1 MLSGGKIAIDVGA
14 STPLVLGA
22 SSIYMGTA
30 APRLSGGAM
39 VRRFASGERSR
50 AAFDLTDEC
59 RCLHMAGSDSRRAHL
74 GARAHIGLCT
84 LVLRSMHRMPTGK
97 LHIVPLGGL
106 GEFGMNC
113 MAVRWGD
120 DIIVIDGGLMFPEA
134 ELLGVDIVVPD
145 ISYLTEN
152 RQRVKGIILTHGH
165 EDHIGALP
173 WILSELNVPVWG
185 TEFTLA
191 YVEDKLEEHGLLD
204 DADLREIRA
213 GESFKIGPFTIKPIQ
228 VTHSLVDCVA
238 LAVHTPLGVIIH
250 TGDFK
255 VDPTPTD
262 NRLFDLHAFAEYG
275 KAGVLALFQDSTN
288 VERKGYTP
296 SERAVRRKFDEVFA
310 HTKRRL
316 FISCFSSSIH
326 RIKLAVEMAW
336 QHGRKVAFAGRSMN
350 NSAEIAEDL
359 GYIEIPEGLLIHPGE
374 MKNFPPEKV
383 CVLISGTQ
391 GEPMSALSRAA
402 VDNHKHAKIEKGD
415 TVMLSSR
422 IIPGNEKAIYR
433 MIDHLFR
440 REAHV
445 IYDDGSSPPVHVSG
459 HASQEELKLIINL
472 VKPKYFI
479 PIHGEYRQLKLHA
492 EMAAAMKGS
501 VGNVILIESGDV
513 LEIDELGARKAGR
526 VNVGR
531 VCIDSGSRTDVV
543 EDLIV
548 KDRRHLSEDGI
559 VLPIIAIN
567 KLTGKVETTPEIVTR
582 GFSPG
587 EDGFVDGARQV
598 VMQTLDSSSAE
609 EKADYGVIKEKIRAD
624 LKRYVSK
631 QTQKRPLIMPVI
643 LEI

>member
-1 MLSGGKIAIDVGA
+1 ML
-14 STPLVLGA
+14 
-22 SSIYMGTA
+22 
-30 APRLSGGAM
+30 
-39 VRRFASGERSR
+39 
-50 AAFDLTDEC
+50 
-59 RCLHMAGSDSRRAHL
+59 
-74 GARAHIGLCT
+74 
-84 LVLRSMHRMPTGK
+84 RMPTGK
-97 LHIVPLGGL
+97 LHVVPLGGL

-113 MAVRWGD
+113 MAIRWAD
-120 DIIVIDGGLMFPEA
+120 DIIIIDAGLMFPEA

-145 ISYLTEN
+145 ISYLIEN
-152 RQRVKGIILTHGH
+152 RQRVRAIVLTHGH

-204 DADLREIRA
+204 DADLREIRP
-213 GESFKIGPFTIKPIQ
+213 GESFKVGPFTIHPIQ

-238 LAVHTPLGVIIH
+238 LAVHTPLGVLIH

-275 KAGVLALFQDSTN
+275 KTGVLALFQDSTN

-326 RIKLAVEMAW
+326 RIKLAVELAW

-350 NSAEIAEDL
+350 SSAEIAEDL

-374 MKNFPPEKV
+374 MKNFAPEKV

-402 VDNHKHAKIEKGD
+402 VDNHKHVKIEKGD
-415 TVMLSSR
+415 TVVLSSR

-440 REAHV
+440 REAYV
-445 IYDDGSSPPVHVSG
+445 IYDDGTFPPVHVSG
-459 HASQEELKLIINL
+459 HASQDELKLIINL
-472 VKPKYFI
+472 VKPRYFI

-492 EMAAAMKGS
+492 EMAGAMHGS
-501 VGNVILIESGDV
+501 VGNVMLIESGDI
-513 LEIDELGARKAGR
+513 LEFDQLGARKAGR

-543 EDLIV
+543 EDLII

-567 KLTGKVETTPEIVTR
+567 KLTGRVETSPEIVTR

-587 EDGFVDGARQV
+587 EDGFVDGARQI
-598 VMQTLDSSSAE
+598 VMQTLELSSDE
-609 EKADYGVIKEKIRAD
+609 EKTDYGVIKEKIRAD

>member
-1 MLSGGKIAIDVGA
+1 
-14 STPLVLGA
+14 
-22 SSIYMGTA
+22 
-30 APRLSGGAM
+30 
-39 VRRFASGERSR
+39 
-50 AAFDLTDEC
+50 
-59 RCLHMAGSDSRRAHL
+59 
-74 GARAHIGLCT
+74 
-84 LVLRSMHRMPTGK
+84 MPTGK

-113 MAVRWGD
+113 MAMRWGD
-120 DIIVIDGGLMFPEA
+120 DIIVIDAGLMFPEA

-145 ISYLTEN
+145 ISYLMEN
-152 RQRVKGIILTHGH
+152 RHRVRAIILTHGH

-204 DADLREIRA
+204 DAELHEIRA
-213 GESFKIGPFTIKPIQ
+213 GERFKAGPFTIHPIH
-228 VTHSLVDCVA
+228 VTHSLVDCVS
-238 LAVHTPLGVIIH
+238 LAIHTPLGVLIH

-262 NRLFDLHAFAEYG
+262 NKMFDLHAFAEYG
-275 KAGVLALFQDSTN
+275 KEGVLALFQDSTN

-310 HTKRRL
+310 RTERRL

-326 RIKLAVEMAW
+326 RIKLAVELAW
-336 QHGRKVAFAGRSMN
+336 EHGRKVAFIGRSMT
-350 NSAEIAEDL
+350 SSSEIAEDL
-359 GYIEIPEGLLIHPGE
+359 GYLEIPEGLLIHPGE
-374 MKNFPPEKV
+374 MKNYAPEKV
-383 CVLISGTQ
+383 CVMISGTQ

-415 TVMLSSR
+415 TVVLSSR

-440 REAHV
+440 RQAHV
-445 IYDDGSSPPVHVSG
+445 IYEDGSSPPIHVSG
-459 HASQEELKLIINL
+459 HGSQEELKLIINL

-492 EMAAAMKGS
+492 EMAGAMHSSVGS
-501 VGNVILIESGDV
+501 VMLIESGDI
-513 LEIDELGARKAGR
+513 LELDELGARKAGR

-543 EDLIV
+543 EDLII

-567 KLTGKVETTPEIVTR
+567 KLSGRVESSPEIVTR
-582 GFSPG
+582 GFAAG
-587 EDGFVDGARQV
+587 EDGFVDGARQL
-598 VMQTLDSSSAE
+598 VMQTLEQSSEE

-624 LKRYVSK
+624 LKRYISK

>member
-1 MLSGGKIAIDVGA
+1 
-14 STPLVLGA
+14 
-22 SSIYMGTA
+22 
-30 APRLSGGAM
+30 
-39 VRRFASGERSR
+39 
-50 AAFDLTDEC
+50 
-59 RCLHMAGSDSRRAHL
+59 
-74 GARAHIGLCT
+74 
-84 LVLRSMHRMPTGK
+84 
-97 LHIVPLGGL
+97 
-106 GEFGMNC
+106 
-113 MAVRWGD
+113 
-120 DIIVIDGGLMFPEA
+120 
-134 ELLGVDIVVPD
+134 VPD

-152 RQRVKGIILTHGH
+152 RQKVRGIFLTHGH

-173 WILSELNVPVWG
+173 WVLSELNIPVWG

-191 YVEDKLEEHGLLD
+191 YVEDKLDEHGLLD
-204 DADLREIRA
+204 DADLREIRP
-213 GESFKIGPFTIKPIQ
+213 GERVKVGPFTVHPIQ

-238 LAVHTPLGVIIH
+238 LAVHTPLGVVIH

-262 NRLFDLHAFAEYG
+262 NRLFDLHGFAEYG
-275 KAGVLALFQDSTN
+275 KEGVLALLQDSTN

-310 HTKRRL
+310 RTEQRL

-326 RIKLAVEMAW
+326 RIKLAVDLAFE
-336 QHGRKVAFAGRSMN
+336 HGRKIAFIGRSMN

-359 GYIEIPEGLLIHPGE
+359 GYLEIPEGLLIHPGD
-374 MKNFPPEKV
+374 MKNHPPKKV

-415 TVMLSSR
+415 TVVLSSR

-445 IYDDGSSPPVHVSG
+445 IYEDGSSPPIHVSG

-472 VKPKYFI
+472 VKPRYFI
-479 PIHGEYRQLKLHA
+479 PVHGEYRQLKLHA
-492 EMAAAMKGS
+492 EMAGSMHGS
-501 VGNVILIESGDV
+501 VGKVMLIESGDV
-513 LEIDELGARKAGR
+513 LEIDELGARKTGR

-531 VCIDSGSRTDVV
+531 VCIDSGSRTDVI

-548 KDRRHLSEDGI
+548 KDRRHISEDGI

-567 KLTGKVETTPEIVTR
+567 KLTGVVETAPEIVTR
-582 GFSPG
+582 GFNPG
-587 EDGFVDGARQV
+587 EDGLLDGAKQIV
-598 VMQTLDSSSAE
+598 IQTLEVSSDE

-624 LKRYVSK
+624 LKRYISK

>member
-1 MLSGGKIAIDVGA
+1 
-14 STPLVLGA
+14 
-22 SSIYMGTA
+22 
-30 APRLSGGAM
+30 
-39 VRRFASGERSR
+39 
-50 AAFDLTDEC
+50 
-59 RCLHMAGSDSRRAHL
+59 
-74 GARAHIGLCT
+74 
-84 LVLRSMHRMPTGK
+84 MPTGK
-97 LHIVPLGGL
+97 LQVIPLGGL

-120 DIIVIDGGLMFPEA
+120 DILVIDAGLMFPEA

-145 ISYLTEN
+145 ITYLVEN
-152 RQRVKGIILTHGH
+152 RQKIRGIVLTHGH

-191 YVEDKLEEHGLLD
+191 YVEDKLDEHGLLD
-204 DADLREIRA
+204 DADLREMRPNERFKAGAFTVDPIR
-213 GESFKIGPFTIKPIQ
+213 

-238 LAVHTPLGVIIH
+238 LAIHCPLGVIIH

-262 NRLFDLHAFAEYG
+262 NRLFDLHTFAEYG
-275 KAGVLALFQDSTN
+275 KTGVLALFQDSTN

-326 RIKLAVEMAW
+326 RINLAVQLARE
-336 QHGRKVAFAGRSMN
+336 HGRKVAFIGRSMN

-359 GYIEIPEGLLIHPGE
+359 GYIEVPEGLVINPGE

-415 TVMLSSR
+415 TVVLSSR
-422 IIPGNEKAIYR
+422 IIPGNEKTIYR

-445 IYDDGSSPPVHVSG
+445 IYEDGTSPPIHVSG

-472 VKPKYFI
+472 VKPRYFI
-479 PIHGEYRQLKLHA
+479 PVHGEYRQLKLHA
-492 EMAAAMKGS
+492 EMAGAMHGS
-501 VGNVILIESGDV
+501 VGKVMLIESGDV
-513 LEIDELGARKAGR
+513 LEFDELGARKTAK
-526 VNVGR
+526 VKVGR
-531 VCIDSGSRTDVV
+531 ICIDSGNRTDVV
-543 EDLIV
+543 EDLII
-548 KDRRHLSEDGI
+548 KDRRHISEDGI

-567 KLTGKVETTPEIVTR
+567 KLTGAVESAPEIVTR
-582 GFSPG
+582 GFNIG
-587 EDGFVDGARQV
+587 EDGFMEGARRMV
-598 VMQTLDSSSAE
+598 EDTLAHSSEE
-609 EKADYGVIKEKIRAD
+609 EKGDYGVIKEKIRAD
-624 LKRYVSK
+624 LKRYINK
-631 QTQKRPLIMPVI
+631 QSQKRPLIMPVI

>member
-1 MLSGGKIAIDVGA
+1 M
-14 STPLVLGA
+14 
-22 SSIYMGTA
+22 
-30 APRLSGGAM
+30 
-39 VRRFASGERSR
+39 
-50 AAFDLTDEC
+50 
-59 RCLHMAGSDSRRAHL
+59 
-74 GARAHIGLCT
+74 
-84 LVLRSMHRMPTGK
+84 
-97 LHIVPLGGL
+97 PLGGL

-120 DIIVIDGGLMFPEA
+120 DIIVVDAGMMFPES

-145 ISYLTEN
+145 ISYLIEN
-152 RQRVKGIILTHGH
+152 RHRVRGIVLTHGH

-191 YVEDKLEEHGLLD
+191 YVEDKLDEHDLLD
-204 DADLREIRA
+204 EADLRELRP
-213 GESFKIGPFTIKPIQ
+213 GERVKIGPFTIHPIQ

-238 LAVHTPLGVIIH
+238 LAIHTPLGVVIH

-275 KAGVLALFQDSTN
+275 KEGVLALLQDSTN
-288 VERKGYTP
+288 VERRGYTP

-310 HTKRRL
+310 RTERRL

-326 RIKLAVEMAW
+326 RIKLAVEMAYE
-336 QHGRKVAFAGRSMN
+336 HGRKVAFVGRSMN
-350 NSAEIAEDL
+350 SSSEIAEDL
-359 GYIEIPEGLLIHPGE
+359 GYIEIPDGLLINPGE
-374 MKNFPPEKV
+374 IKNFAPEKV
-383 CVLISGTQ
+383 CVMISGTQ

-415 TVMLSSR
+415 TVVLSSR

-433 MIDHLFR
+433 MVDHLFR

-445 IYDDGSSPPVHVSG
+445 IYDDGSTPPVHVSG

-492 EMAAAMKGS
+492 ELAASMRGS
-501 VGNVILIESGDV
+501 VGNVMMMESGDV
-513 LEIDELGARKAGR
+513 MEFDELGARKVGR

-531 VCIDSGSRTDVV
+531 ICIDSGSRTDVV
-543 EDLIV
+543 EDLVI
-548 KDRRHLSEDGI
+548 KDRRHLSEDGF

-567 KLTGKVETTPEIVTR
+567 KLTGKVEISPEIVTR
-582 GFSPG
+582 GFSGG
-587 EDGFVDGARQV
+587 ENGFMDEVRQIV
-598 VMQTLDSSSAE
+598 VQTLGQSSDE
-609 EKADYGVIKEKIRAD
+609 ERGDYGVIKEKIRAD
-624 LKRYVSK
+624 LKRFISK

>member
-1 MLSGGKIAIDVGA
+1 
-14 STPLVLGA
+14 
-22 SSIYMGTA
+22 
-30 APRLSGGAM
+30 
-39 VRRFASGERSR
+39 
-50 AAFDLTDEC
+50 
-59 RCLHMAGSDSRRAHL
+59 
-74 GARAHIGLCT
+74 
-84 LVLRSMHRMPTGK
+84 MPIGK
-97 LHIVPLGGL
+97 LQIVPLGGL

-120 DIIVIDGGLMFPEA
+120 DIIVIDAGLMFPEA

-145 ISYLTEN
+145 ISYLIEN
-152 RQRVKGIILTHGH
+152 RQRVRAIILTHGH

-204 DADLREIRA
+204 DAELHEIRA
-213 GESFKIGPFTIKPIQ
+213 GERFKVGPFTIHPIH
-228 VTHSLVDCVA
+228 VTHSLVDCVS
-238 LAVHTPLGVIIH
+238 LAIHTPLGVLIH

-262 NRLFDLHAFAEYG
+262 NKMFDLHSFAEYG
-275 KAGVLALFQDSTN
+275 KEGVLALFQDSTN

-326 RIKLAVEMAW
+326 RIKLAVELAW
-336 QHGRKVAFAGRSMN
+336 EHGRKVAFVGRSMT
-350 NSAEIAEDL
+350 NSSEIAEDL

-374 MKNFPPEKV
+374 MKNYPPEKV
-383 CVLISGTQ
+383 CVMISGTQ

-415 TVMLSSR
+415 TVVLSSR

-440 REAHV
+440 RQAHV
-445 IYDDGSSPPVHVSG
+445 IYEDGSSPPIHVSG
-459 HASQEELKLIINL
+459 HGSQEELKLIINL

-492 EMAAAMKGS
+492 EMAGAMHSSVGS
-501 VGNVILIESGDV
+501 VMLIESGDV
-513 LEIDELGARKAGR
+513 LELDELGARKAGR

-543 EDLIV
+543 EDLII

-567 KLTGKVETTPEIVTR
+567 KLSGRVESPPEIVTR
-582 GFSPG
+582 GFAPG
-587 EDGFVDGARQV
+587 EDGFVDGARQL
-598 VMQTLDSSSAE
+598 VMQTLELSSNE

-624 LKRYVSK
+624 LKRYISK

>member
-1 MLSGGKIAIDVGA
+1 M
-14 STPLVLGA
+14 
-22 SSIYMGTA
+22 
-30 APRLSGGAM
+30 
-39 VRRFASGERSR
+39 
-50 AAFDLTDEC
+50 
-59 RCLHMAGSDSRRAHL
+59 
-74 GARAHIGLCT
+74 
-84 LVLRSMHRMPTGK
+84 
-97 LHIVPLGGL
+97 PLGGL

-120 DIIVIDGGLMFPEA
+120 DIIVVDAGMMFPEA

-145 ISYLTEN
+145 ISYLMEN
-152 RQRVKGIILTHGH
+152 RQKVRAIVLTHGH

-191 YVEDKLEEHGLLD
+191 YVEDKLDEHGLLD
-204 DADLREIRA
+204 DAELREIRP
-213 GESFKIGPFTIKPIQ
+213 GERFKIGPFTIHPIQ
-228 VTHSLVDCVA
+228 VTHSLVDCVS
-238 LAVHTPLGVIIH
+238 LAIHTPLGVVIH

-275 KAGVLALFQDSTN
+275 KEGVLALLQDSTN

-310 HTKRRL
+310 RTERRL
-316 FISCFSSSIH
+316 FISCFASSIH
-326 RIKLAVEMAW
+326 RIKLAVELAAD
-336 QHGRKVAFAGRSMN
+336 HGRKVAFIGRSMN
-350 NSAEIAEDL
+350 NSSEIAEDL
-359 GYIEIPEGLLIHPGE
+359 GYIEIPDGLLINPGE
-374 MKNFPPEKV
+374 VKNFAPEKV

-402 VDNHKHAKIEKGD
+402 VDNHEHAKIEKGD

-433 MIDHLFR
+433 MVDHLFR

-445 IYDDGSSPPVHVSG
+445 IYDDGSTPPVHVSG

-492 EMAAAMKGS
+492 ELAASMHGS
-501 VGNVILIESGDV
+501 VGNVMLIESGDI
-513 LEIDELGARKAGR
+513 LEFDELGARKAGR

-531 VCIDSGSRTDVV
+531 ICIDSGSRTDVV
-543 EDLIV
+543 EDLVI
-548 KDRRHLSEDGI
+548 KDRRHLSEDGF

-567 KLTGKVETTPEIVTR
+567 KLTGKVEVSPEIVTR
-582 GFSPG
+582 GFSGG
-587 EDGFVDGARQV
+587 ENGFMDEVRGIV
-598 VMQTLDSSSAE
+598 VQTLAQSSDE
-609 EKADYGVIKEKIRAD
+609 ERADYGVIKEKIRAD
-624 LKRYVSK
+624 LKRYISK

>member
-1 MLSGGKIAIDVGA
+1 M
-14 STPLVLGA
+14 
-22 SSIYMGTA
+22 SS
-30 APRLSGGAM
+30 
-39 VRRFASGERSR
+39 
-50 AAFDLTDEC
+50 
-59 RCLHMAGSDSRRAHL
+59 
-74 GARAHIGLCT
+74 
-84 LVLRSMHRMPTGK
+84 GK

-113 MAVRWGD
+113 MAIRWGE
-120 DIIVIDGGLMFPEA
+120 DIVVIDAGMMFPEA

-145 ISYLTEN
+145 ISYLIEN
-152 RQRVKGIILTHGH
+152 RQRIRAIVLTHGH

-173 WILSELNVPVWG
+173 WMLSELNVPVWG

-191 YVEDKLEEHGLLD
+191 YVEDKLDEHGLLD
-204 DADLREIRA
+204 NADLREIRS
-213 GESFKIGPFTIKPIQ
+213 GERFKVGPFTIHPIQ

-238 LAVHTPLGVIIH
+238 LAIHTSLGVVIH

-275 KAGVLALFQDSTN
+275 KEGVLALLQDSTN
-288 VERKGYTP
+288 VERRGYTP

-310 HTKRRL
+310 RTERRL

-326 RIKLAVEMAW
+326 RMKLAVELAW
-336 QHGRKVAFAGRSMN
+336 EHGRKIAFVGRSMI
-350 NSAEIAEDL
+350 SSSEIAEDL
-359 GYIEIPEGLLIHPGE
+359 GYIEIPNGLLIHPGE
-374 MKNFPPEKV
+374 IKNFAPEKV
-383 CVLISGTQ
+383 CVMISGTQ

-415 TVMLSSR
+415 TVVLSSR

-433 MIDHLFR
+433 MVDHLFR

-492 EMAAAMKGS
+492 ELARSMRGS
-501 VGNVILIESGDV
+501 VGNVMLIESGDI
-513 LEIDELGARKAGR
+513 LEFDELGARKAGK

-531 VCIDSGSRTDVV
+531 ICIDSGSRTDVV
-543 EDLIV
+543 EDLVI
-548 KDRRHLSEDGI
+548 KDRRHLSEDGF

-567 KLTGKVETTPEIVTR
+567 KVTGKVEVTPEIVTR
-582 GFSPG
+582 GFSGG
-587 EDGFVDGARQV
+587 ENGLWEEARGVIQ
-598 VMQTLDSSSAE
+598 QTLAQSSE
-609 EKADYGVIKEKIRAD
+609 EERADYGVIKEKIRAD
-624 LKRYVSK
+624 LKRFISK

>member
-1 MLSGGKIAIDVGA
+1 
-14 STPLVLGA
+14 
-22 SSIYMGTA
+22 
-30 APRLSGGAM
+30 
-39 VRRFASGERSR
+39 
-50 AAFDLTDEC
+50 
-59 RCLHMAGSDSRRAHL
+59 
-74 GARAHIGLCT
+74 
-84 LVLRSMHRMPTGK
+84 MPSGK
-97 LHIVPLGGL
+97 LQLVPLGGL

-120 DIIVIDGGLMFPEA
+120 DIIVIDAGLMFPEP

-145 ISYLTEN
+145 ISYLIEN
-152 RQRVKGIILTHGH
+152 RQKVRGIVLTHGH

-191 YVEDKLEEHGLLD
+191 YVEDKLDEHGLLD
-204 DADLREIRA
+204 DADLREIRP
-213 GESFKIGPFTIKPIQ
+213 GERFKVGAFTIHPIQ

-238 LAVHTPLGVIIH
+238 LAVHTPLGVVIH

-262 NRLFDLHAFAEYG
+262 NRLFDLHGFAEYG
-275 KAGVLALFQDSTN
+275 KEGVLALLQDSTN

-310 HTKRRL
+310 RTERRL

-326 RIKLAVEMAW
+326 RIKLAVELAHE
-336 QHGRKVAFAGRSMN
+336 HGRKIAFIGRSMN
-350 NSAEIAEDL
+350 SSAEIAEDL
-359 GYIEIPEGLLIHPGE
+359 GYVEIPQGILIHPGE
-374 MKNFPPEKV
+374 MKNFAPEKV

-415 TVMLSSR
+415 TVVLSSR

-445 IYDDGSSPPVHVSG
+445 IYEDGSSPPIHVSG

-472 VKPKYFI
+472 VKPRFFI
-479 PIHGEYRQLKLHA
+479 PVHGEYRQLKLHA
-492 EMAAAMKGS
+492 EMAGAMHGS
-501 VGNVILIESGDV
+501 VGQVVLIESGDI
-513 LEIDELGARKAGR
+513 LEFDQLGARKVGR

-543 EDLIV
+543 EDLII
-548 KDRRHLSEDGI
+548 KDRRHISEDGI

-567 KLTGKVETTPEIVTR
+567 KLTGEVETAPEIVTR
-582 GFSPG
+582 GFNPG
-587 EDGFVDGARQV
+587 EDGLMAGAKQI
-598 VMQTLDSSSAE
+598 VMQTLEASSDE

-624 LKRYVSK
+624 LKRYISR